1 MSYSDKRKPQ
11 NPLMT
16 PVEAEDESII
26 DLVEEIDELSPP
38 NALSPLERKLL
49 NIGGEI
55 TAAEEP
61 PLKLADLDDLNFE
74 EEEDQAAGDTLAL
87 APPTGEA
94 ERSPSKEDTDW
105 LYGPGAESHSAVIE
119 KTLGAS
125 AGDDE
130 ELFGIEEQL
139 LEAEGLLE
147 AATPVAKTTD
157 PESEDDDIEL
167 LDIEDAEVDDEL
179 VWFDDLDKDPL
190 LAEGK
195 LEAEAEGKI
204 EAEADAAPLFDPDPN
219 PLSES
224 SAADIFSA
232 HVESG
237 LTAAETAIPAA
248 PSLAAA
254 VPAAALVNS
263 LASRLPLEPSPPET
277 PISAGSGGLSA
288 AEIDAAVERV
298 LEHKLGGTLQSI
310 IRQAIEAAVSKEI
323 QRLKALLLEDDPG
336 ERTS

>member
-1 MSYSDKRKPQ
+1 MSFFDKGKPQ
-11 NPLMT
+11 NPLTT
-16 PVEAEDESII
+16 PVEADDESII
-26 DLVEEIDELSPP
+26 DLVEEIDEPSPP
-38 NALSPLERKLL
+38 NALSALERKLL

-87 APPTGEA
+87 EPPTGEA
-94 ERSPSKEDTDW
+94 ERSPSKEDRNW
-105 LYGPGAESHSAVIE
+105 LYGPEADAHSAEIE
-119 KTLGAS
+119 KTPGAS

-130 ELFGIEEQL
+130 ELFGIEEPL
-139 LEAEGLLE
+139 LEAEGILK

-157 PESEDDDIEL
+157 PDSEDDDIEL
-167 LDIEDAEVDDEL
+167 LDIEDDEVDDEL
-179 VWFDDLDKDPL
+179 VWFDDLDKEL
-190 LAEGK
+190 GLAEGK
-195 LEAEAEGKI
+195 LEGG
-204 EAEADAAPLFDPDPN
+204 ADAAPLIDAEPN
-219 PLSES
+219 PLPET

-237 LTAAETAIPAA
+237 LTSAETAIPTA
-248 PSLAAA
+248 PPPAAA

-263 LASRLPLEPSPPET
+263 LASRLPLAPSPPET
-277 PISAGSGGLSA
+277 PIPSGTAGLSA
-288 AEIDAAVERV
+288 EEIEAAVERV

-310 IRQAIEAAVSKEI
+310 IRQAVEAAVSKEI

-336 ERTS
+336 ERTP

>member
-1 MSYSDKRKPQ
+1 
-11 NPLMT
+11 
-16 PVEAEDESII
+16 
-26 DLVEEIDELSPP
+26 
-38 NALSPLERKLL
+38 
-49 NIGGEI
+49 
-55 TAAEEP
+55 
-61 PLKLADLDDLNFE
+61 LNFE

-105 LYGPGAESHSAVIE
+105 LYGPGANAHSAEIE

-167 LDIEDAEVDDEL
+167 LDIEDAEVDGEL
-179 VWFDDLDKDPL
+179 VWFDDLDKEPL
-190 LAEGK
+190 LAEGQ
-195 LEAEAEGKI
+195 L

-219 PLSES
+219 PLPES

-277 PISAGSGGLSA
+277 PIPSGTAGLSA
-288 AEIDAAVERV
+288 EEIDAAVERV

-310 IRQAIEAAVSKEI
+310 IRQAVEAAVSQEI

-336 ERTS
+336 ERIP